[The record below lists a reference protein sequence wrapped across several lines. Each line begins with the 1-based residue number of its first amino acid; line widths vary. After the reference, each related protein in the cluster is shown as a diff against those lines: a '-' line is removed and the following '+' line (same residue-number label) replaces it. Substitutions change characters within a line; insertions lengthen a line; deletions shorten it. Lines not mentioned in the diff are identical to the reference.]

1 MPISVLIVDDH
12 AVVRDG
18 LRLILEASGE
28 FSVVAEAGDG
38 LEAVRLARHHLPAV
52 VLMDIAMP
60 QMNGIIATEIIC
72 RECPGTRV
80 VILSIQSTLEDIYRA
95 IRSGASGY
103 VLKESAGTEVTE
115 AIRAAS
121 QGKRYLSRKVDDILI
136 DGYIHQ
142 REGMKEDDPLSILST
157 REKEVLQLVAE
168 GNTSNEIA
176 EKLFLAVKT
185 VETYRSRLMQKLS
198 LKDHLD
204 LIRFAVRHGLVRL

>member
-204 LIRFAVRHGLVRL
+204 LIRFAVRNGLVRL